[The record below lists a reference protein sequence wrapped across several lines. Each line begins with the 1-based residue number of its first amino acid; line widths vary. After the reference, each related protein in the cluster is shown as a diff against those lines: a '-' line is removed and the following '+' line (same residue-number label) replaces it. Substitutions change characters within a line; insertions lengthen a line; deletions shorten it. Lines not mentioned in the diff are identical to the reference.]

1 MELVIKSFNVSR
13 EFDEL
18 KIILMMNLEI
28 NSFAQRQMN
37 TWQTQEPLTMITAA
51 VSFPTLAVT
60 KQLPMNKD
68 ISSIPHI
75 YTDTTGVPV
84 AGDMTK
90 IGC

>member
-1 MELVIKSFNVSR
+1 
-13 EFDEL
+13 
-18 KIILMMNLEI
+18 MMNLEI

-51 VSFPTLAVT
+51 VSFPTIAVT

-68 ISSIPHI
+68 ISSIPDI
-75 YTDTTGVPV
+75 TGVPV

>member
-51 VSFPTLAVT
+51 VSFPTIAVT

-68 ISSIPHI
+68 ISSIPHS

>member
-28 NSFAQRQMN
+28 NSFAQRKMN

-51 VSFPTLAVT
+51 VSFPTIAV
-60 KQLPMNKD
+60 QCNKAA
-68 ISSIPHI
+68 SNEQRHFFNTSYLH
-75 YTDTTGVPV
+75 
-84 AGDMTK
+84 
-90 IGC
+90 

>member
-37 TWQTQEPLTMITAA
+37 T
-51 VSFPTLAVT
+51 
-60 KQLPMNKD
+60 
-68 ISSIPHI
+68 
-75 YTDTTGVPV
+75 
-84 AGDMTK
+84 
-90 IGC
+90 